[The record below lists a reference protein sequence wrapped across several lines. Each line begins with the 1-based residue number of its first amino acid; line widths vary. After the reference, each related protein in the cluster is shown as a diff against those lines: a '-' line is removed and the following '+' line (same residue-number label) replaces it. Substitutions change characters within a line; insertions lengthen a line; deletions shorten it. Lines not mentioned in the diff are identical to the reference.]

1 VKVLILAAGYA
12 TRLRPLT
19 DSVAKELL
27 PVGGRPIIEWILD
40 RVEEVGDVDAVHV
53 VTNSTKAPWFREWA
67 GGRALTIH
75 DDGTTSN
82 DDRLGAIGDMRFVID
97 AAAIDDDLLVIAG
110 DNLFEFSLVRFASFW
125 REKGRASAVAVR
137 DVGTRE
143 LAAKYGIVD
152 LADDDRV
159 VAFVEKPEDPP
170 STLAATATY
179 LFHREHV
186 PLIGTYL
193 DGGNPSDQP
202 GRFVAWLQEREPVY
216 AYRFEE
222 RWFDIGDRQQ
232 LLDADNELRRLRGLP
247 ERDEYA
253 LDAGDGADG
262 AAGTHS
268 SHI

>member
-1 VKVLILAAGYA
+1 VNAIILAAGYA

-19 DSVAKELL
+19 DTVAKELL

-40 RVEEVGDVDAVHV
+40 RIDEVGEIDAVHV

-82 DDRLGAIGDMRFVID
+82 DDRLGAIGDMRFVIE

-110 DNLFEFSLVRFASFW
+110 DNLFEFSLADFVSFW
-125 REKGRASAVAVR
+125 RGKGRASAVAVR

-152 LADDDRV
+152 LADDDRI

-186 PLIGTYL
+186 PLVGSYL
-193 DGGNPSDQP
+193 DAGNPTDQP

-216 AYRFEE
+216 AYVFHE

-232 LLDADNELRRLRGLP
+232 LLEADNELRRQRGLP
-247 ERDEYA
+247 ERDEYE
-253 LDAGDGADG
+253 LDPD
-262 AAGTHS
+262 AGTHS